1 MTARSAEEPRG
12 GRKQRLLLRVERFS
26 REHWGAVFLATLLAV
41 AGALWL
47 GSKLRLESDVL
58 ALLPKENREVSAFR
72 KALRDFGA
80 IDYLIVL
87 HDVPPGTDPEVL
99 EGFADEL
106 AARLLDE
113 HDLVDDV
120 QYRLQPDAD
129 FLALFYENALLFLP
143 PEKLPELA
151 AKLDDRAVRDRLQAA
166 RAMLST
172 PAGGVAEMF
181 LRNDPLGL
189 MPLFLNRVLGGRGAF
204 EVDLSDGYYLSK
216 DNRSLLMLVRPT
228 RPSQDLEFSRA
239 LLERV
244 RALESEVRQEFAADG
259 DAADVVAVRYG
270 GNYAMVLEETALIRA
285 DVRRNL
291 WVSLL
296 AVSALFWLCYRR
308 FAALL
313 YSSIPLLVGQALT
326 AGVAFLALRQ
336 LNAASSAFT
345 ALLMGLGTDFTIVM
359 YARYVEERH
368 RGKGIAEASEAMVG
382 QTGLGVFTGAVTS
395 AGTFFAM
402 CISEFRG
409 LFDLGFLI
417 GVGIVLCAVAI
428 VFLMPAMITWNETVR
443 PRRIDPV
450 RKLHLQSFGL
460 EHLMPWA
467 ARHRAWTLA
476 AVGTA
481 TAAGAVLAFGLE
493 FDDSINALR
502 SNRTE
507 AARVQQ
513 DIAETFGASL
523 SYMMAIVEAPDTATA
538 VSKTAELHDRLL
550 PFVADGTIGSYDS
563 ILSYLPPE
571 EQQRAVLQAL
581 AADHSGAFDA
591 ARIRATFVAALEE
604 HGFRGDA
611 FDDTL
616 ARLDRFLS
624 PSRPIGVDDLERRGL
639 SRLVDR
645 YVRAD
650 SEGVRVVTYLFPT
663 DPRWKRR
670 PPPGLID
677 ALVAADPAI
686 VVTGTNVVGQELRG
700 FFSREAP
707 RAVAVGLVL
716 VFVLL
721 LADFRSLRLT
731 TVALAQ
737 LVCGVIMMLGGM
749 RLAGIS
755 LNYVNAF
762 VAVMILGVGIDY
774 SIHLVHRMDESTGA
788 VDAGLLET
796 GKAVVMAALL
806 NIAGFGTLMLGHYP
820 ALRSFGFVAA
830 IGSVTCLL
838 TALTLVPALMARP
851 HTRDGS

>member
-1 MTARSAEEPRG
+1 MTVTPEGEPRG
-12 GRKQRLLLRVERFS
+12 GRKQRVLLRVERFS
-26 REHWGAVFLATLLAV
+26 RDHWGAVFLVALAAV
-41 AGALWL
+41 VISLWL
-47 GSKLRLESDVL
+47 GSRLRLESDVL
-58 ALLPKENREVSAFR
+58 ALLPEDNREVAAFR
-72 KALRDFGA
+72 TALRDFGS

-87 HDVPPGTDPEVL
+87 HEIPDGTDPDVM

-106 AARLLDE
+106 ADRLLE
-113 HDLVDDV
+113 RADLVDDV
-120 QYRLQPDAD
+120 QYRLQPDGD
-129 FLALFYENALLFLP
+129 FLELFYENALLFLP
-143 PEKLPELA
+143 PDKLPELA
-151 AKLDDRAVRDRLQAA
+151 ARLADDAVRGRLRSA
-166 RAMLST
+166 RSMLAT

-189 MPLFLNRVLGGRGAF
+189 MPLFLNRLLGGRGAF
-204 EVDLSDGYYLSK
+204 TIDLSDGYYLSQ

-228 RPSQDLEFSRA
+228 RQSQDLEFSRR
-239 LLERV
+239 LLREV
-244 RALESEVRQEFAADG
+244 RAIEAGVRAELAQDEGGA
-259 DAADVVAVRYG
+259 VPVTVRYG
-270 GNYAMVLEETALIRA
+270 GNYAMVLEETSLIRA
-285 DVRRNL
+285 DIQRNL

-296 AVSALFWLCYRR
+296 AVSLLFWVCYRR

-313 YSSIPLLVGQALT
+313 YSSIPLLVGQAVT

-359 YARYVEERH
+359 YARYVEERQ
-368 RGKGIAEASEAMVG
+368 KGLSIAQASEAMVG

-428 VFLMPAMITWNETVR
+428 VFLMPAMIVWNETVR
-443 PRRIDPV
+443 PRKIDPV

-460 EHLMPWA
+460 EHLMPLA
-467 ARHRAWTLA
+467 ARHRGWTLA
-476 AVGTA
+476 GVLAA
-481 TAAGAVLAFGLE
+481 TAAGAFLALGLE

-507 AARVQQ
+507 AARVQE
-513 DIAETFGASL
+513 DIAKTFGASL

-538 VSKTAELHDRLL
+538 ISKAAQVHERLR

-563 ILSYLPPE
+563 MLSYLPPV
-571 EQQRAVLQAL
+571 EQQRAVLDAL
-581 AADHSGAFDA
+581 AADRTGAFDA
-591 ARIRATFVAALEE
+591 RRIRGTFSAALEE
-604 HGFRGDA
+604 QGFRADA
-611 FDDTL
+611 FDAVL
-616 ARLDRFLS
+616 GRLDRFLS
-624 PSRPIGVDDLERRGL
+624 PTRTIGVADLERRGL

-645 YVRAD
+645 YVRVD
-650 SEGVRVVTYLFPT
+650 GDRVRVVTYLFPN

-670 PPPGLID
+670 PPPGLVD
-677 ALVAADPAI
+677 ALTAGDPAI

-707 RAVAVGLVL
+707 RAVGVGLAL

-721 LADFRSLRLT
+721 LVDFRSLRLT
-731 TVALAQ
+731 LVALTQ

-749 RLAGIS
+749 RLAGFS
-755 LNYVNAF
+755 LNYVNSF

-774 SIHLVHRMDESTGA
+774 SIHLVHRLHETGGR
-788 VDAGLLET
+788 VEAGLLET

-806 NIAGFGTLMLGHYP
+806 NIAGFGTLTLGHYP

-838 TALTLVPALMARP
+838 TALTLVPALMARAQP
-851 HTRDGS
+851 RGGS